1 MNDSMGIAPERDRQ
15 LLNEFAM
22 GAEPTIRKLLTTIL
36 EQEHEIYVFLQVD
49 QSHFVS
55 EVLNFDWEAGL
66 MWIGT
71 PYEKHLVS
79 DCGPNTSYIVVGFPD
94 GVKIQFTGMGMQKG
108 RYEGAEAIR
117 ISIPKTIVRLQ
128 RRNYFRVLADEELNL
143 QVKLD
148 IPGIESNP
156 NIVDISLAGCG
167 FTVQAPT
174 DRFPRGT
181 VFKDVR
187 LTMPDGG
194 GSMLVELVVKNI
206 KPMNDCPDTIQ
217 LGCEMRPVER
227 GAERRLQRFLLATE
241 RRQRTNSQAT

>member
-1 MNDSMGIAPERDRQ
+1 MTDSMGITPERDHQ
-15 LLNEFAM
+15 LLKEFSM

-36 EQEHEIYVFLQVD
+36 EHEHELYVFLQAD
-49 QSHFVS
+49 HSQFVS

-71 PYEKHLVS
+71 PYEKHLVAN
-79 DCGPNTSYIVVGFPD
+79 CGSNTSYIVVGFPD
-94 GVKIQFTGMGMQKG
+94 GVKIQFAGIGMEKG
-108 RYEGAEAIR
+108 HYQGAEAIR
-117 ISIPKTIVRLQ
+117 ISIPKTMVRLQ

-143 QVKLD
+143 QVKLE
-148 IPGIESNP
+148 IPGIEDTPSF
-156 NIVDISLAGCG
+156 VDLSLAGCG
-167 FTVQAPT
+167 FIVQAPV

-194 GSMLVELVVKNI
+194 GSMLVELEVRNI
-206 KPMNDCPDTIQ
+206 KPMIDCPDNIQ

-227 GAERRLQRFLLATE
+227 GSERRLQRFLLATE

>member
-1 MNDSMGIAPERDRQ
+1 MTDSMGIAPERDRQ
-15 LLNEFAM
+15 LLQEFAM

-36 EQEHEIYVFLQVD
+36 EHEHELYVFLQAD
-49 QSHFVS
+49 HSHFVS
-55 EVLNFDWEAGL
+55 EVLNFDWQAGL

-79 DCGPNTSYIVVGFPD
+79 DCGSNTSYIVVGFPD
-94 GVKIQFTGMGMQKG
+94 GVKIQFAGIGMQKG
-108 RYEGAEAIR
+108 QFEGADAIR
-117 ISIPKTIVRLQ
+117 ISIPKTVVRLQ

-143 QVKLD
+143 QVKLE
-148 IPGIESNP
+148 IPGIADNP
-156 NIVDISLAGCG
+156 SFVDISLAGCG
-167 FTVQAPT
+167 FTIQAPV
-174 DRFPRGT
+174 DRYPRGT

-194 GSMLVELVVKNI
+194 GSMLVELEVKNI
-206 KPMNDCPDTIQ
+206 KPVPDCADTIQ

-241 RRQRTNSQAT
+241 RRQRANSQAV